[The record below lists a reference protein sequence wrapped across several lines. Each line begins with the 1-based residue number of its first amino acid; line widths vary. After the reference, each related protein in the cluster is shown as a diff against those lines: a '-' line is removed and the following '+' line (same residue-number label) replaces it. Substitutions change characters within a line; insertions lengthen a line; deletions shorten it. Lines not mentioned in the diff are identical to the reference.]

1 MSADKVVVCL
11 IYRGLSDLSQRPK
24 DQKSRLGIW
33 AEREELYKSM
43 EIPYPR
49 EKITKIQ
56 ACVSS
61 TAGEKERLSQWG
73 GMLDRR
79 NRQRRTRKNSMRDSG
94 KDLYEESNLFSPL
107 FLP

>member
-1 MSADKVVVCL
+1 MSADKATL
-11 IYRGLSDLSQRPK
+11 WLFFYRGLGGLAQRPR
-24 DQKSRLGIW
+24 DQKLRLRIW

-43 EIPYPR
+43 EIPYLR

-73 GMLDRR
+73 GILDRR
-79 NRQRRTRKNSMRDSG
+79 NRQRRLRENNMRDSG
-94 KDLYEESNLFSPL
+94 IDLYEENYLL
-107 FLP
+107 AFL